1 MPLPAPQLRPG
12 PTSLG
17 AVATTPFGWSQAA
30 EERAPPP
37 QHGPSP
43 GLDLGPQ
50 LQMLR
55 SLYFLVAAKQLRW
68 GALCLSP
75 PG

>member
-30 EERAPPP
+30 EERARRPP
-37 QHGPSP
+37 H
-43 GLDLGPQ
+43 
-50 LQMLR
+50 
-55 SLYFLVAAKQLRW
+55 
-68 GALCLSP
+68 P
-75 PG
+75 PCMDRAPAWTWAHNCRC

>member
-30 EERAPPP
+30 EERARRPP
-37 QHGPSP
+37 H
-43 GLDLGPQ
+43 
-50 LQMLR
+50 
-55 SLYFLVAAKQLRW
+55 
-68 GALCLSP
+68 P
-75 PG
+75 PCMGRAPAWTWAHNCRC